1 MRTRCI
7 WASLVLLGSLVDARA
22 AQGDAPLLDAVRAGD
37 TAAVRALLAQG
48 ADVNAAEADGT
59 TALHWASYRDDATT
73 VERLLSAGADV
84 EAANQYGARPLS
96 LAAAGGYAQTL
107 AALLEAGADPTLMT
121 AGVPPI
127 LSAARTGNVEAVRVL
142 ARHGADVNAT
152 ETLRGQTALMW
163 AAAEDHPAVAQ
174 ALIDLGTDVH
184 ARSDSDLIV
193 APSPVRSGDPQ
204 VTFDLRNHEGGF
216 TPLVF
221 AARQGALETARVL
234 VASGANVHET
244 APAGSSALL
253 IAINNYHYELAAFLV
268 DSGADPGATDP
279 DGYTALHAAVQAETE
294 RPCQN
299 QCVSGFRVT
308 GQMDRVAFIRFLIA
322 QGVDL
327 DARLAPGNP
336 REATDLRPVASDR
349 LIDFTVSVGG
359 ATPFVLAAFALDVEV
374 MRLLV
379 DHGVDPQIT
388 TVEGTTALALA
399 AGIGYNDQGSDPSG
413 RQPPDAQV
421 LQAMTL
427 ALDVGNNDPNL
438 ANKHGQT
445 PLHGAV
451 YRGLLPVIQLLVDE
465 GASMEAAD
473 AVGRTPLKLAEE
485 GYYLQASHLR
495 RDEAAALL
503 ARLGNDT
510 PEAARL
516 RRLNPTPAPSGA
528 DGTTAAG
535 R

>member
-1 MRTRCI
+1 MRMTCI

-37 TAAVRALLAQG
+37 TAAVRALLGQG

-73 VERLLSAGADV
+73 VELLLSAGADV

-96 LAAAGGYAQTL
+96 LASAGGYTQTL

-127 LSAARTGNVEAVRVL
+127 LSAARTGNVDAVRLL
-142 ARHGADVNAT
+142 ARHGADVNAK
-152 ETLRGQTALMW
+152 EPLRGQTALMW

-174 ALIDLGTDVH
+174 ALIDLGANVN
-184 ARSDSDLIV
+184 ASSDSDGLE
-193 APSPVRSGDPQ
+193 RRRDPESKPEA
-204 VTFDLRNHEGGF
+204 TFNPRNTEGGF

-221 AARQGALETARVL
+221 AARQGALETARIL

-253 IAINNYHYELAAFLV
+253 FAINNYHYELAAFLV

-294 RPCQN
+294 RPCQIG
-299 QCVSGFRVT
+299 CVSGFRVT

-336 REATDLRPVASDR
+336 RETTDRMAVSTDR
-349 LIDFTVSVGG
+349 LIDHTVMVGG
-359 ATPFVLAAFALDVEV
+359 ATPFGLAAFALDVEV

-379 DHGVDPQIT
+379 DHGADPQIT

-399 AGIGYNDQGSDPSG
+399 AGIGYDDRGSDATG

-427 ALDVGNNDPNL
+427 ALDVGNDPNL
-438 ANKHGQT
+438 VNKHGQT

-451 YRGLLPVIQLLVDE
+451 YRGLLPAIQLLVDE

-485 GYYLQASHLR
+485 GYYLQASRLR